1 MLHINLLE
9 LKAVELALL
18 TFNKQKYL
26 KAVYFQ
32 IGNNAALLYLVK
44 MVGTGNQML
53 VKLSKEIWQ
62 YLSKH

>member
-1 MLHINLLE
+1 MFE
-9 LKAVELALL
+9 SS
-18 TFNKQKYL
+18 
-26 KAVYFQ
+26 YFQ

-53 VKLSKEIWQ
+53 MKLSKEIWQ